1 MSVTVIRKCR
11 MCDTFSCDNSPV
23 YFCKTC
29 RLDLCERCISAHLR
43 FFSLHD
49 VVRHRDKH
57 TTNTAIPLCSIHSL
71 RCEFFCKDCK
81 ASVCWKTSHLHK
93 FHRTID
99 FIEKLNCLH
108 ALTALL
114 FYKTMPVYSRM
125 FSRLRWNFWQKLC
138 SRLLGN
144 ISNCHLH
151 SCEDDQESVCKIC
164 ATILKAQLME
174 KQFLSTLKKQLTELA
189 RKQVFISKILNRN
202 IRVLGNLEAI
212 LEIFAR
218 CP

>member
-1 MSVTVIRKCR
+1 MWKPNKLLRLNLLLCYTDTLDFSGIFKFKEFCLSCACNWFRLLNKTHDISVLLFTKSFLTVFISSTLIMSVTVIRKCR

-99 FIEKLNCLH
+99 FIEELNCLH

-114 FYKTMPVYSRM
+114 FYKIMPVYSRM
-125 FSRLRWNFWQKLC
+125 FSRLRWNFWQ
-138 SRLLGN
+138 N
-144 ISNCHLH
+144 
-151 SCEDDQESVCKIC
+151 
-164 ATILKAQLME
+164 ATLFE
-174 KQFLSTLKKQLTELA
+174 TV
-189 RKQVFISKILNRN
+189 RKH
-202 IRVLGNLEAI
+202 
-212 LEIFAR
+212 
-218 CP
+218 